1 MSVDPLKSPGL
12 SQADA
17 GRIGASASPRRPDA
31 AATSETPA
39 ESPASPADR
48 VQLSAASRSL
58 HEQADAA
65 GAVPHG
71 TLDPER
77 LREVLRRL
85 SGEFYQGA
93 EVRNAVAAG
102 VRRDL
107 GLTTTE

>member
-1 MSVDPLKSPGL
+1 MSVDPLKSSSL

-31 AATSETPA
+31 APGSETPTDG
-39 ESPASPADR
+39 PASAADR
-48 VQLSAASRSL
+48 VQLSAASRTL
-58 HEQADAA
+58 VEQADDA
-65 GAVPHG
+65 GRVPQG

-85 SGEFYQGA
+85 SGEFYHGA
-93 EVRNAVAAG
+93 EVRDAIAAG